1 MQVTKRDYATK
12 EEWSKWT
19 WRSENDLMMNG
30 AFFVQSGQPRNKS
43 PNKKFMIKAKPG
55 AVATRMTRFAGA
67 LYCKPGRKC

>member
-12 EEWSKWT
+12 GEWSKWT

-30 AFFVQSGQPRNKS
+30 AFFVQSGKPRTKK
-43 PNKKFMIKAKPG
+43 PNRKFMIKAKPG

-67 LYCKPGRKC
+67 LDCKPGRKC